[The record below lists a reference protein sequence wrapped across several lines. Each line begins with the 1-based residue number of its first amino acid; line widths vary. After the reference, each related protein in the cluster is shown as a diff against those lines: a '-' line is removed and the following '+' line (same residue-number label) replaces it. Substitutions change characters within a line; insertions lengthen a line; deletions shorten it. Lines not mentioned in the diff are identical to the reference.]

1 VVNLIIEMFLSGFFF
16 LFIIVTNIASGKFGY
31 QTFSKLDSDSEL
43 ERIHSNPRNFKIGF
57 GLILTEH
64 IAIILLVVMLFLAFN
79 AFSLILAV
87 IWSVSRVTE
96 AIIQIYYKKNYWSLL
111 RISEQYSTESG
122 SSRESM
128 RDLAR
133 SILKKKN
140 SVFTFAQIL
149 FSVGTISYSIL
160 FVFYGVVPELIGW
173 FGAVASIIYGFG
185 SGIAL
190 AKPSFKTLW
199 NIGALL
205 ILIFEIIVG
214 GFLLI
219 SPWI

>member
-1 VVNLIIEMFLSGFFF
+1 VVNLIVEMFLSGFFF

-43 ERIHSNPRNFKIGF
+43 ERIHSDPRKFKIGF

-64 IAIILLVVMLFLAFN
+64 ITIILLVVMLFLAFN
-79 AFSLILAV
+79 AYSLILAV
-87 IWSVSRVTE
+87 IWSASRVTE

-111 RISEQYSTESG
+111 RISEQYSKQTG
-122 SSRESM
+122 SSRESL

-133 SILKKKN
+133 SILKTKN

-160 FVFYGVVPELIGW
+160 FVLYGVVPELIGW
-173 FGAVASIIYGFG
+173 FGIVASIIYGFG

-190 AKPSFKTLW
+190 AKPNFKTLW
-199 NIGALL
+199 NVGALL
-205 ILIFEIIVG
+205 ILIFEIILG

>member
-1 VVNLIIEMFLSGFFF
+1 MFLSGFFF

-31 QTFSKLDSDSEL
+31 QTFSKLDSDYEL
-43 ERIHSNPRNFKIGF
+43 KRIQSNPRNFRIGF

-64 IAIILLVVMLFLAFN
+64 IAIILLVLMLFLAFN
-79 AFSLILAV
+79 TYSLILAV
-87 IWSVSRVTE
+87 IWSVSRATE
-96 AIIQIYYKKNYWSLL
+96 AIIQIYHKKNYWSLL
-111 RISEQYSTESG
+111 RISEQYPKESD
-122 SSRESM
+122 SSRESL

-160 FVFYGVVPELIGW
+160 FVLYGVVPELIGW
-173 FGAVASIIYGFG
+173 FGVVASIIYGFG

-190 AKPSFKTLW
+190 AKPNFKTLW

-205 ILIFEIIVG
+205 ILIFEIILG